1 VVEWLG
7 ERGGIVELAAA
18 DPATPVW
25 FRLSVDER
33 TGRVLREELV
43 ARARL
48 IRHRFFGFNGRVT
61 IVAPKDAVRA
71 G

>member
-1 VVEWLG
+1 MAEV
-7 ERGGIVELAAA
+7 AAA
-18 DPATPVW
+18 DPGTPVW
-25 FRLSVDER
+25 FRLAVQVS

-61 IVAPKDAVRA
+61 ITPPRDSIRA
-71 G
+71 D